1 MRYIRPYIRR
11 LLISRLVLHS
21 ARRHARRRR
30 QIHTDTP
37 TQFPV
42 PVVAVADFVWTPG
55 CTENRKKQETK
66 ETKSRNRSCKTL
78 RRNFRFSE
86 ATGIGSVSSGG
97 DSRFRSTTKSDE
109 SRTWVNRRRQRQCVS
124 DNEEDPDSSCSAA
137 GAAAVAETNIDRSP
151 SSATYSRT
159 AENWTP
165 SRPQLGQLVPEGRA
179 GGKLSSPGAG
189 SALELPDSVEAGAE
203 SESSLCGDMSPVR
216 RSRFDV
222 DDTTLCTSP
231 PSRRVEGGRRQRQ
244 SRPTQGYSTG
254 PDRLR

>member
-1 MRYIRPYIRR
+1 
-11 LLISRLVLHS
+11 
-21 ARRHARRRR
+21 
-30 QIHTDTP
+30 
-37 TQFPV
+37 
-42 PVVAVADFVWTPG
+42 VV
-55 CTENRKKQETK
+55 ERKTGKRKQETK
-66 ETKSRNRSCKTL
+66 QTENRNRSCETL

-97 DSRFRSTTKSDE
+97 DSRFRSMTKSDE

-124 DNEEDPDSSCSAA
+124 DNEEEDLDSSCSAT

-159 AENWTP
+159 AENPTP
-165 SRPQLGQLVPEGRA
+165 TRPQLGQLVPEGR
-179 GGKLSSPGAG
+179 GGGRLSSPGAG

-222 DDTTLCTSP
+222 DETTLCTTP

-244 SRPTQGYSTG
+244 SRQTPGYSTG
-254 PDRLR
+254 PDRLRR